1 MNEDANFVFTAQLLC
16 SNKLL
21 NSYLFTTIYFVYD
34 LQVFAVST
42 VAAMTNELN
51 TEGDTIVILKK
62 FDELRNDLP
71 VGDSFDVEEVK
82 NFITGN
88 SIPLVQEF
96 SQVRK

>member
-1 MNEDANFVFTAQLLC
+1 
-16 SNKLL
+16 
-21 NSYLFTTIYFVYD
+21 
-34 LQVFAVST
+34 
-42 VAAMTNELN
+42 MTNELN

-82 NFITGN
+82 NFISGN